1 MIVTK
6 QNIDE
11 FFQNKD
17 IAVVGESAKKNKFG
31 NDVIKE
37 LKQRNFKIYV
47 LHLEAEEIEGHKCF
61 RKIEDLPE
69 EVSAIYISINK
80 DKTNKIVSESKQ
92 KGINNIWVQQ
102 MSENAETLNFAED
115 CNLITG
121 QCAIMHLE
129 PVKGF
134 HKFHRSIKK
143 LFGKLPK

>member
-1 MIVTK
+1 MIVIK

-17 IAVVGESAKKNKFG
+17 IAVVGASAKKNKFG

-47 LHLEAEEIEGHKCF
+47 LHPEAEMIEGFKCF
-61 RKIEDLPE
+61 RSVFDLPE
-69 EVSAIYISINK
+69 EVKAIHISVNK

-92 KGINNIWVQQ
+92 KGIKNIWVQQ
-102 MSENAETLNFAED
+102 MSENAETLKLAED

-121 QCAIMHLE
+121 QCVIMHLE

-143 LFGKLPK
+143 FFGKLPK